1 MVEPKIAAILP
12 EHSIHP
18 DTYVINKGTNDG
30 VRLYMHFKVFEPRQE
45 IKDPDTK
52 KVIGE
57 VQRQTGLLYVR
68 EVRERI
74 AICAP
79 IIDDARDYVISMAV
93 GHICREVEDT
103 RGEEDMHK
111 RAAAKSS

>member
-12 EHSIHP
+12 EHSLYP
-18 DTYVINKGTNDG
+18 DTYVINKGASDG
-30 VRLYMHFKVFEPRQE
+30 VRLYEHFAVFESRQE
-45 IKDPDTK
+45 IKDPDTH

-68 EVRERI
+68 ELRERI
-74 AICAP
+74 ALCSS
-79 IIDDARDYVISMAV
+79 IIDDSRAYVISMAV
-93 GHICREVEDT
+93 GHLCREVEDM

-111 RAAAKSS
+111 RAAMKSS